1 VTERAAREVV
11 TVDRASDARFL
22 EGDVKCFAC
31 GQTVGV
37 LQRALVPHR
46 TPAIFRNGSGGP
58 SRRVVRLADLRC
70 ARCRGSIYI
79 DEYRVCEPE
88 PVFDAA
94 AERPRRGRAPS
105 RMAG

>member
-1 VTERAAREVV
+1 M
-11 TVDRASDARFL
+11 DRGADARFL
-22 EGDVKCFAC
+22 EGDVRCFSC

-58 SRRVVRLADLRC
+58 PRRVVRLADLRC
-70 ARCRGSIYI
+70 ARCRGSVYI

-94 AERPRRGRAPS
+94 AHRPRRGRAPS
-105 RMAG
+105 RIAG